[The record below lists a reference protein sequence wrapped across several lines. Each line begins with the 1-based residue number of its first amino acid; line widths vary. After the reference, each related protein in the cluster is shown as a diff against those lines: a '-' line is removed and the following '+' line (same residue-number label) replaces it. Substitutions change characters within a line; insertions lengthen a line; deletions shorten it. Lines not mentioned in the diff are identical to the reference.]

1 MDSSFNAGFKSPLRK
16 PQGKRN
22 RNHTK
27 RRTPFPYLLADSRGG
42 RVFFP
47 KRLMEEKR
55 DTGALMQGT
64 LDMLILK
71 TLTRGE
77 MHGYAI
83 AELIRSTSLDVLRVE
98 EGALYPA
105 LHRLELRGL
114 LASEWGLSENNR
126 RAKYYRLTR
135 AGRKQLS
142 AESDQWRL
150 LSWAVTRVM
159 EA

>member
-1 MDSSFNAGFKSPLRK
+1 
-16 PQGKRN
+16 
-22 RNHTK
+22 
-27 RRTPFPYLLADSRGG
+27 
-42 RVFFP
+42 
-47 KRLMEEKR
+47 MEEKR

-71 TLTRGE
+71 ALTRGDR
-77 MHGYAI
+77 HGYAI
-83 AELIRSTSLDVLRVE
+83 AEFIRSTSLDVLKVE

-135 AGRKQLS
+135 AGKKQLA
-142 AESDQWRL
+142 AESDEWRV
-150 LSWAVTRVM
+150 LSGAVTRVM